1 MTRQKSENPIRKI
14 GYARVSTAEQNLDMQ
29 IKALERY
36 GVPRPLIFTDKAS
49 GGDME
54 NRPGFIRAMRTA
66 QHEHSEFVVWR
77 LDRLGRT
84 LKGILQVME
93 IFHER
98 QIVFV
103 SLTEK
108 IDTSSAMG
116 KAFLHMAAAFA
127 QLERDLIQ
135 ERTLAGIKRARE
147 RGEHGG
153 RPRGMTEERI
163 ARAKELLAEGK
174 RGEAVWQELRKIKGP
189 GVSRS
194 VYYTWQK
201 AFDAERD
208 EGEIKEAT
216 SD

>member
-1 MTRQKSENPIRKI
+1 MTRQKSENSTRKI

-29 IKALERY
+29 ITALERY
-36 GVPRPLIFTDKAS
+36 GVPRGLIFTDKAS
-49 GGDME
+49 GGSLE

-84 LKGILQVME
+84 LKGILEVME
-93 IFHER
+93 VFHER

-153 RPRGMTEERI
+153 RPRGMTDERI
-163 ARAKELLAEGK
+163 GRARELIAAGM
-174 RGEAVWQELRKIKGP
+174 RGEAVWLELKKLNGP
-189 GVSRS
+189 GMSRS
-194 VYYTWQK
+194 VYYAWQK
-201 AFDAERD
+201 EFDAMRDRD
-208 EGEIKEAT
+208 EIDEAT